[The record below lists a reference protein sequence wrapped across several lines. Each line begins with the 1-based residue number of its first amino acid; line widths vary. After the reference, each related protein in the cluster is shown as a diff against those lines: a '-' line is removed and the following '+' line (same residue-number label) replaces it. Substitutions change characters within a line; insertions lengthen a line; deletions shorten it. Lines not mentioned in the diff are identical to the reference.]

1 MAVVQR
7 KGRHG
12 DIKKPSR
19 CPLLPRP
26 PAGIRRRK
34 GMRGWGVGGGRGRRG
49 NGVAGQ
55 CRRFHGAAKPLPH
68 PMNCA
73 AHSGRSGARWPG
85 AGLAARPQRPTGRRG
100 PEPAARRAEWGGVPR
115 RIAGASARAGRR
127 GAARPQQCALGAQRG
142 PEPANGGRS
151 GAAYLGQSP
160 GAVARAGRRVQRGGG
175 RGPPRPVEPSAP
187 PAPPPRPD
195 LRREAWRGGGLGTR
209 WRVWVHLYPDGK
221 RPKMR
226 RSSCLRSCEQIP
238 TAPGNSPRMCR
249 GWPGRGGRM
258 PVGASAARGGSWAG
272 WLAGRRS
279 GGGLGGEKCF
289 PDPRG

>member
-1 MAVVQR
+1 VSGGSA
-7 KGRHG
+7 GRLQ
-12 DIKKPSR
+12 D
-19 CPLLPRP
+19 
-26 PAGIRRRK
+26 RRR
-34 GMRGWGVGGGRGRRG
+34 R
-49 NGVAGQ
+49 GVAG
-55 CRRFHGAAKPLPH
+55 AVL
-68 PMNCA
+68 
-73 AHSGRSGARWPG
+73 
-85 AGLAARPQRPTGRRG
+85 AGEARPATAGSRRLRRAG
-100 PEPAARRAEWGGVPR
+100 GGEPYARRPGGGEPT
-115 RIAGASARAGRR
+115 AGCGCRVRGSPPAPSSAPSAHK
-127 GAARPQQCALGAQRG
+127 
-142 PEPANGGRS
+142 GGRS
-151 GAAYLGQSP
+151 PPTAGG
-160 GAVARAGRRVQRGGG
+160 VGRRTSDNRRERWRGLGGG
-175 RGPPRPVEPSAP
+175 CNAGAEGAHHGPCSPSACS
-187 PAPPPRPD
+187 APPPRPD